1 MLTNNGKIILRSL
14 LWRYPFGTGLIGFDR
29 WSTVSPKLKNHLG
42 ESPKI
47 DLEVSPLLQNIP
59 TFKYNCSTLD
69 ITKFD
74 APTASGIGGYDYLT
88 ICLGQNSNPE
98 SSNDYT
104 LNPCSSTLVGS
115 NYTMDDYSTL
125 GFYVGSIIATNTGT
139 ENEIVK
145 EVGLV
150 LKKTSTFAAY
160 QNNYLLARK
169 VLPEPVTIAPGES
182 YTFTL
187 ILQ

>member
-1 MLTNNGKIILRSL
+1 MLTNNGKIILRAL
-14 LWRYPFGTGLIGFDR
+14 LWRYPFGTGLTGFNT
-29 WSTVSPKLKNHLG
+29 WKQISPKLKNHLG

-47 DLEVSPLLQNIP
+47 DLTSTPLQNLP
-59 TFKYNCSTLD
+59 NSKYNCSTLD

-74 APTASGIGGYDYLT
+74 APTASNASGADYLT
-88 ICLGQNSNPE
+88 ICLGQNNNPE
-98 SSNDYT
+98 SPNDYILT
-104 LNPCSSTLVGS
+104 HCSSTLVGS

-150 LKKTSTFAAY
+150 LKKTSNVADY

>member
-1 MLTNNGKIILRSL
+1 MLTNNGKIILRAL
-14 LWRYPFGTGLIGFDR
+14 LWRFSFGANLGGFNQ
-29 WSTVSPKLKNHLG
+29 WSQVSPKLKNHLG
-42 ESPKI
+42 KSPN
-47 DLEVSPLLQNIP
+47 VSISTLPLQNIP
-59 TFKYNCSTLD
+59 GSKYNCSTLD

-74 APTASGIGGYDYLT
+74 APAANNTVGTDYLT
-88 ICLGQNSNPE
+88 ICLGQNNKLE
-98 SSNDYT
+98 SPNDYT
-104 LNPCSSTLVGS
+104 LNPCSSALVGS

-145 EVGLV
+145 EAGLV
-150 LKKTSTFAAY
+150 LKKTSTTASY

>member
-1 MLTNNGKIILRSL
+1 MLTNNGKIILRAL
-14 LWRYPFGTGLIGFDR
+14 LWRYPFGNSSTRFNV
-29 WSTVSPKLKNHLG
+29 WSNVSPKLKDYTG
-42 ESPKI
+42 RSPNI
-47 DLEVSPLLQNIP
+47 GLTSTPLQNIP
-59 TFKYNCSTLD
+59 NSKYNCSTLN

-74 APTASGIGGYDYLT
+74 APAANSTGGSDYLT
-88 ICLGQNSNPE
+88 ICLGQNNNPE
-98 SSNDYT
+98 SPNDYT

-115 NYTMDDYSTL
+115 NYNMDDYSTL

-150 LKKTSTFAAY
+150 LKKTSSTADY

>member
-1 MLTNNGKIILRSL
+1 MLTI
-14 LWRYPFGTGLIGFDR
+14 P
-29 WSTVSPKLKNHLG
+29 LG
-42 ESPKI
+42 
-47 DLEVSPLLQNIP
+47 NISGS
-59 TFKYNCSTLD
+59 KYNCSTLD

-74 APTASGIGGYDYLT
+74 APTASSAGGIDYLT
-88 ICLGQNSNPE
+88 ICLGQNSKLE
-98 SSNDYT
+98 SPNDYT
-104 LNPCSSTLVGS
+104 LNPCSSALVGS
-115 NYTMDDYSTL
+115 NYTMGDYSTL

-145 EVGLV
+145 EIGLV
-150 LKKTSTFAAY
+150 LKKTSSTASF

-169 VLPEPVTIAPGES
+169 VLPEPVSIAPGES

>member
-1 MLTNNGKIILRSL
+1 MLTNNGKIILRAL
-14 LWRYPFGTGLIGFDR
+14 LWRYPFGNSLTGFDS

-42 ESPKI
+42 KSPTVAMA
-47 DLEVSPLLQNIP
+47 DAPLQNIP
-59 TFKYNCSTLD
+59 GSKYNCSTLD

-74 APTASGIGGYDYLT
+74 APAASNTFGADYLT

-98 SSNDYT
+98 SPNDYT

-169 VLPEPVTIAPGES
+169 VLPEPVSIAPGES

>member
-1 MLTNNGKIILRSL
+1 MLTNNGKIILRAL
-14 LWRYPFGTGLIGFDR
+14 LWRYPFGTSVSGFNT
-29 WSTVSPKLKNHLG
+29 WTKISPELKNYLG
-42 ESPKI
+42 ESPAI
-47 DLEVSPLLQNIP
+47 NISATPLTYIP
-59 TFKYNCSTLD
+59 NSKYNCSTLD

-74 APTASGIGGYDYLT
+74 APTASNTNGTDYLT
-88 ICLGQNSNPE
+88 ICLGQNSKLE
-98 SSNDYT
+98 SPNDYT
-104 LNPCSSTLVGS
+104 LNPCSSALVGS

-150 LKKTSTFAAY
+150 LKKTSSTASF

-169 VLPEPVTIAPGES
+169 VLSEPVTIAPGES

>member
-1 MLTNNGKIILRSL
+1 MLTNNGKVILRAL
-14 LWRYPFGTGLIGFDR
+14 LWRYPFGTNLTGFNVWR
-29 WSTVSPKLKNHLG
+29 QISPKLKNHLG
-42 ESPKI
+42 ESPKV
-47 DLEVSPLLQNIP
+47 DLTSTPLQNIP
-59 TFKYNCSTLD
+59 GSKYNCSTLD

-74 APTASGIGGYDYLT
+74 APAASNTFGADYLT

-98 SSNDYT
+98 SPNDYT

-115 NYTMDDYSTL
+115 NYNMDDYSTL

-150 LKKTSTFAAY
+150 LKKTSTFATY

-169 VLPEPVTIAPGES
+169 VLPEPVSIAPGES

>member
-1 MLTNNGKIILRSL
+1 MLTNNGRIILRAL
-14 LWRYPFGTGLIGFDR
+14 LWRYPFGTETIGNR
-29 WSTVSPKLKNHLG
+29 WQDISPKLKNRLG
-42 ESPKI
+42 ESPAI
-47 DLEVSPLLQNIP
+47 PLSTVPFSNVP
-59 TFKYNCSTLD
+59 TVRYNCSALD

-74 APTASGIGGYDYLT
+74 APAAADIYGIDYLT
-88 ICLGQNSNPE
+88 ICLGKNDTPE
-98 SSNDYT
+98 TSNDYT
-104 LNPCSSTLVGS
+104 LESCSSTLVGS
-115 NYTMDDYSTL
+115 NYTMDDFSTL
-125 GFYVGSIIATNTGT
+125 GFYVGSITATNTGT
-139 ENEIVK
+139 KNEIVK

-150 LKKTSTFAAY
+150 LKKTSTIRVA

>member
-1 MLTNNGKIILRSL
+1 MLTNNGRIILRAL
-14 LWRYPFGTGLIGFDR
+14 LWKYPFGSNSGGFDQ
-29 WSTVSPKLKNHLG
+29 WAKISPKLKNYLG
-42 ESPKI
+42 KSPTI
-47 DLEVSPLLQNIP
+47 GLSVTPFEYIP
-59 TFKYNCSTLD
+59 EYKYNCSTLD

-74 APTASGIGGYDYLT
+74 APTSSAINYDCLT
-88 ICLGQNSNPE
+88 ICLGQNNNPE
-98 SSNDYT
+98 SPNDYT
-104 LNPCSSTLVGS
+104 LSPCSSTLVGS

-150 LKKTSTFAAY
+150 LKKTSSVAAY
-160 QNNYLLARK
+160 QGNYLLARK

>member
-1 MLTNNGKIILRSL
+1 MLTNNGKVILRAL
-14 LWRYPFGTGLIGFDR
+14 LWRYSFGNSKILNQ
-29 WSTVSPKLKNHLG
+29 WSIVSPELKDYTG
-42 ESPKI
+42 RSPKI
-47 DLEVSPLLQNIP
+47 GLNTTLLGNIP
-59 TFKYNCSTLD
+59 NSKYNCSTLN

-74 APTASGIGGYDYLT
+74 APAANNAGGTDYLT
-88 ICLGQNSNPE
+88 ICLGQNNNPE
-98 SSNDYT
+98 SPNDYT

-115 NYTMDDYSTL
+115 NYNMGDYSTL

-150 LKKTSTFAAY
+150 LKKTSTTADY

>member
-1 MLTNNGKIILRSL
+1 MLTNNGKVILRAL
-14 LWRYPFGTGLIGFDR
+14 LWRYPFGNSSTRFNV
-29 WSTVSPKLKNHLG
+29 WSNVSPKLKNHLG
-42 ESPKI
+42 KSPTI
-47 DLEVSPLLQNIP
+47 DISAIPLGYISGS
-59 TFKYNCSTLD
+59 KYNCSTLD

-74 APTASGIGGYDYLT
+74 APVPSEAPGNDYLT

-98 SSNDYT
+98 SPNDYT
-104 LNPCSSTLVGS
+104 LNPCSSTLIGS

-150 LKKTSTFAAY
+150 LKKTSGIASY
-160 QNNYLLARK
+160 KNNYLLARK

>member
-1 MLTNNGKIILRSL
+1 MLTNNGRIILRAL
-14 LWRYPFGTGLIGFDR
+14 LWRYPFGNSETGFNQ
-29 WSTVSPKLKNHLG
+29 WSKVSPKLKNHLG
-42 ESPKI
+42 KSPTI
-47 DLEVSPLLQNIP
+47 GIAVAPLANIP
-59 TFKYNCSTLD
+59 GSKYNCSTLD

-74 APTASGIGGYDYLT
+74 APVVNTENGADYLT

-98 SSNDYT
+98 SPNDYT

-139 ENEIVK
+139 ENEIIK

-150 LKKTSTFAAY
+150 LKKVSGIASY

>member
-1 MLTNNGKIILRSL
+1 MLTNNGKVILRAL
-14 LWRYPFGTGLIGFDR
+14 LWRYSFGNAKILNQ
-29 WSTVSPKLKNHLG
+29 WSIVSPELKDYTG
-42 ESPKI
+42 RSPKI
-47 DLEVSPLLQNIP
+47 GLNTALLQNIP
-59 TFKYNCSTLD
+59 NSKYNCSTLD

-74 APTASGIGGYDYLT
+74 APTASNAGGTDYLT
-88 ICLGQNSNPE
+88 ICLGQNDNPE
-98 SSNDYT
+98 SPNDYT
-104 LNPCSSTLVGS
+104 LIHCSSTLVGS
-115 NYTMDDYSTL
+115 NYNMDDYSTL

-150 LKKTSTFAAY
+150 LKKTSNVADY

>member
-1 MLTNNGKIILRSL
+1 MLTNNGKVILRAL
-14 LWRYPFGTGLIGFDR
+14 LWRYPFGTNLTGFNT

-42 ESPKI
+42 KSPTVAMA
-47 DLEVSPLLQNIP
+47 DAPLKNIP
-59 TFKYNCSTLD
+59 GSKYNCSTLD

-74 APTASGIGGYDYLT
+74 APAASDTFGADYLT

-98 SSNDYT
+98 SPNDYT
-104 LNPCSSTLVGS
+104 LNPCSSTLIGS

-150 LKKTSTFAAY
+150 LKKTSTVAAY

>member
-1 MLTNNGKIILRSL
+1 MLTNNGKIILRAL
-14 LWRYPFGTGLIGFDR
+14 LWEYSFGNSKILNQ
-29 WSTVSPKLKNHLG
+29 WSNVSPKLKNHLG
-42 ESPKI
+42 KSPTI
-47 DLEVSPLLQNIP
+47 GRSEAPFQYI
-59 TFKYNCSTLD
+59 TTYRYNCSTLD

-74 APTASGIGGYDYLT
+74 APKANAPAGSDYLT
-88 ICLGQNSNPE
+88 ICLGKNDAPE
-98 SSNDYT
+98 ASSDYT
-104 LNPCSSTLVGS
+104 LESCSSTLVGS

-150 LKKTSTFAAY
+150 LKKTSSNESY

-169 VLPEPVTIAPGES
+169 VLPEPITIAPGEG

>member
-1 MLTNNGKIILRSL
+1 MLTNNGRIILRAL
-14 LWRYPFGTGLIGFDR
+14 LWKYPFGNSLTTFR
-29 WSTVSPKLKNHLG
+29 AWSEVSPKLKNHLG
-42 ESPKI
+42 KSPTVAI
-47 DLEVSPLLQNIP
+47 GDTPLQDIP
-59 TFKYNCSTLD
+59 GSKYNCSTLN

-74 APTASGIGGYDYLT
+74 APAASDTIGADYLT

-98 SSNDYT
+98 SPNDYT
-104 LNPCSSTLVGS
+104 LNPCSSTLIGS
-115 NYTMDDYSTL
+115 NYTIDDYSTL

-150 LKKTSTFAAY
+150 LKKTSTFATY

-169 VLPEPVTIAPGES
+169 VLPEPVSIAPGES

>member
-1 MLTNNGKIILRSL
+1 MLTNNGRIVLRAL
-14 LWRYPFGTGLIGFDR
+14 LWKLPFGSGSESFNQ
-29 WSTVSPKLKNHLG
+29 WSLVSPKLKNHLG
-42 ESPKI
+42 ESPI
-47 DLEVSPLLQNIP
+47 ISISAPLLENIP
-59 TFKYNCSTLD
+59 NSKYNCSTLD

-74 APTASGIGGYDYLT
+74 APTANSPSGSDYLT
-88 ICLGQNSNPE
+88 ICLGENSNPE

-139 ENEIVK
+139 KNEIVK

-150 LKKTSTFAAY
+150 LKRTSTIASY

>member
-1 MLTNNGKIILRSL
+1 MLTNNGRIILRAL
-14 LWRYPFGTGLIGFDR
+14 LWRYPFGSNSENFNQ
-29 WSTVSPKLKNHLG
+29 WSKVSPKLKDYAG
-42 ESPKI
+42 KSPMI
-47 DLEVSPLLQNIP
+47 SFNTVPLSNLPDSRYI
-59 TFKYNCSTLD
+59 CSTLD

-74 APTASGIGGYDYLT
+74 APKASEAAGADYLT
-88 ICLGQNSNPE
+88 ICLGQNNNPE
-98 SSNDYT
+98 SPNDYT
-104 LNPCSSTLVGS
+104 LIPCSSTLVGS
-115 NYTMDDYSTL
+115 NYNMDDYSTL

-150 LKKTSTFAAY
+150 LKKTSSTADY

>member
-1 MLTNNGKIILRSL
+1 MLTNNGKIILRVL
-14 LWRYPFGTGLIGFDR
+14 LWKLSFGNSITGFDQ
-29 WSTVSPKLKNHLG
+29 WSNVSPKLKNHLG
-42 ESPKI
+42 KSPTI
-47 DLEVSPLLQNIP
+47 GRSEAPFQYI
-59 TFKYNCSTLD
+59 TTYRYNCSTLD

-74 APTASGIGGYDYLT
+74 APAANSAAGYEYLT
-88 ICLGQNSNPE
+88 ICLGQNNNPE
-98 SSNDYT
+98 SPNDYT
-104 LNPCSSTLVGS
+104 LSSCSSTLVGS

-150 LKKTSTFAAY
+150 LKKTSTIASY

-169 VLPEPVTIAPGES
+169 VLPEPVSIAPGES

>member
-1 MLTNNGKIILRSL
+1 MLTNNGRIILRAL
-14 LWRYPFGTGLIGFDR
+14 LWKYSFGNSNLLNK
-29 WSTVSPKLKNHLG
+29 WSNVSPKLKDYTG
-42 ESPKI
+42 KSPMI
-47 DLEVSPLLQNIP
+47 GFDTVPLSNVQNSRYI
-59 TFKYNCSTLD
+59 CSTLD

-74 APTASGIGGYDYLT
+74 APAPSEAAGADYLT

-98 SSNDYT
+98 SPNDYT
-104 LNPCSSTLVGS
+104 LSPCSSTLVGS

-125 GFYVGSIIATNTGT
+125 GFYVGSIVATNTGT
-139 ENEIVK
+139 KNEIVK

-150 LKKTSTFAAY
+150 LKKTSTLRDY
-160 QNNYLLARK
+160 KSNYLLARK

>member
-1 MLTNNGKIILRSL
+1 MLTNNGKVILRAL
-14 LWRYPFGTGLIGFDR
+14 LWRYPFGTNLKGFNQ
-29 WSTVSPKLKNHLG
+29 WSKVSPKLKNHLG
-42 ESPKI
+42 KSPTI
-47 DLEVSPLLQNIP
+47 DISPIP
-59 TFKYNCSTLD
+59 LGYIPSSKYNCSTLD

-74 APTASGIGGYDYLT
+74 APAANNAGGRDYLT
-88 ICLGQNSNPE
+88 ICLGQNNNPE
-98 SSNDYT
+98 SPNDYT

-115 NYTMDDYSTL
+115 NYNMDDYSTL

-150 LKKTSTFAAY
+150 LKKTSSNASY

-169 VLPEPVTIAPGES
+169 VLPEPVSIAPGES

>member
-1 MLTNNGKIILRSL
+1 MLTNNGKVILRAL
-14 LWRYPFGTGLIGFDR
+14 LWRYPFGTGSTGFNQ
-29 WSTVSPKLKNHLG
+29 WSQVSPKLKNHLG
-42 ESPKI
+42 KSPTI
-47 DLEVSPLLQNIP
+47 DISPIP
-59 TFKYNCSTLD
+59 LGYISSSKYNCSTLD

-74 APTASGIGGYDYLT
+74 APAPSEAPGNDYLT

-98 SSNDYT
+98 SPNDYT

-115 NYTMDDYSTL
+115 NYNMDDYSTL

-150 LKKTSTFAAY
+150 LKKTSSNESY
-160 QNNYLLARK
+160 RNNYLLARK

>member
-1 MLTNNGKIILRSL
+1 MLTNNGRIILRAL
-14 LWRYPFGTGLIGFDR
+14 LWRYPFGTGLTGFNQ
-29 WSTVSPKLKNHLG
+29 WQQVSPKLKNHLG
-42 ESPKI
+42 ESPKVG
-47 DLEVSPLLQNIP
+47 LTSTPLQNIP
-59 TFKYNCSTLD
+59 LSKYNCSTLD

-74 APTASGIGGYDYLT
+74 APAANNASGSDYLT
-88 ICLGQNSNPE
+88 ICLGENNNPE
-98 SSNDYT
+98 SPNDYT

-139 ENEIVK
+139 KNEIVK

-150 LKKTSTFAAY
+150 LKKTSTFATY

>member
-1 MLTNNGKIILRSL
+1 MLTNNGKIILRAL
-14 LWRYPFGTGLIGFDR
+14 LWRYPFGNNLTGFNS
-29 WSTVSPKLKNHLG
+29 WKKVSPKLKDYTG
-42 ESPKI
+42 RSPEI
-47 DLEVSPLLQNIP
+47 SLSGIPLQNIP
-59 TFKYNCSTLD
+59 GSKYNCSTLD

-74 APTASGIGGYDYLT
+74 APTASSANGTDYLT
-88 ICLGQNSNPE
+88 ICLGQNNNPE
-98 SSNDYT
+98 SPNDYT
-104 LNPCSSTLVGS
+104 LTHCSSALVGS

-150 LKKTSTFAAY
+150 LKKTSSTADY